1 MPTKKNAAQK
11 KIPMSRI
18 IQHFITLPEEQRV
31 SLLLGI
37 VRIES
42 RGLRRAHFSPKAQ
55 DEMGEA
61 FFTTKLSR
69 LRDDPDP
76 KKKKLRAYISDD
88 KQVGGRWKD
97 LLTVAKK
104 YHNGHLDD
112 VFKSHISEEEQ
123 MVQTILSCKSSRD
136 VLGRGGEGNSA
147 GSLHP

>member
-31 SLLLGI
+31 SLL
-37 VRIES
+37 
-42 RGLRRAHFSPKAQ
+42 RAHFSPKAQ

-76 KKKKLRAYISDD
+76 EKKKLRAYISDD

-123 MVQTILSCKSSRD
+123 MVQTILSSTFLFLSFSS
-136 VLGRGGEGNSA
+136 L
-147 GSLHP
+147 